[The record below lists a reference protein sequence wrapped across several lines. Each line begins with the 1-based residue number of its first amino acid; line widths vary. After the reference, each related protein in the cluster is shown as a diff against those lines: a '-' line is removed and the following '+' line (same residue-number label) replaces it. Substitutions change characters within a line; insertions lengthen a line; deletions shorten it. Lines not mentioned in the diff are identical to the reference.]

1 MCVRIRR
8 LLAGIL
14 TFGGMACGSTSEPGP
29 ADQLTVRT
37 ESAHFVYL
45 SAPADAADP
54 AWMEQYIAWLNT
66 ALGDSVTGKLEFR
79 KYRDRVHMQR
89 MTGRNTNGF
98 AEPGTNRFHTIWPE
112 DNHEVVHV
120 VVILRFGHP
129 PALFNEGIAVAHQTI
144 PPEGI
149 LYAQWNRQNV
159 HDIAR
164 SALASNRIPALN
176 TLLASPQFFN
186 HDTNLTYPLS
196 GSFVRY
202 LIDTHGLAPVRA
214 YFANATFDDSVART
228 RQLFQAAYGFS
239 VDVAWAAWL
248 DWLTP

>member
-1 MCVRIRR
+1 MFIHMRR
-8 LLAGIL
+8 LVAGL
-14 TFGGMACGSTSEPGP
+14 VTVGGVACGSTEPGP
-29 ADQLTVRT
+29 ADRLSVRD

-45 SAPADAADP
+45 SAPADGVDAP
-54 AWMEQYIAWLNT
+54 WMEQYIAWLND
-66 ALGDSVTGKLEFR
+66 ALADSVAGKLEFR
-79 KYRDRVHMQR
+79 KYRDRVHLER
-89 MTGRNTNGF
+89 MTGRVTNGF
-98 AEPGTNRFHTIWPE
+98 AEPGTNRFHTIWPQ

-149 LYAQWNRQNV
+149 LYPQWNRQNV

-164 SALASNRIPALN
+164 LALAANQIPALN
-176 TLLASPQFFN
+176 TLLASPQFFD

-214 YFANATFDDSVART
+214 YFAGATFEDSPTRT
-228 RQLFQAAYGFS
+228 RELFLAAYGVS